1 MHTTPDPDRPP
12 LTLLD
17 TDTTDPDTDASGRRG
32 LAAWWRTSRAARTVR
47 DGWPIVV
54 AALIALAVAGGL
66 LWLLWVVIAGLLSGL
81 GAAATAVG
89 DAAPALGSWITDGP
103 ITRSI
108 SDPVRSYLD
117 AHTTGLPAGGRDAW
131 IAWLVAVC
139 ALYAAAVSG
148 STYGRIGW
156 AAIGVLTGVAVYAG
170 APAGTGPAAAGLTAV
185 VWLTLSLLAYAGPI
199 AGSAVA
205 AMVADLTESRQRATV
220 RTSDAS

>member
-1 MHTTPDPDRPP
+1 VHTTPDPDRPP

-17 TDTTDPDTDASGRRG
+17 TDPDTTGRRG
-32 LAAWWRTSRAARTVR
+32 LAAWWRTSRAARAVR
-47 DGWPIVV
+47 EGWPIAV

-66 LWLLWVVIAGLLSGL
+66 LWLLWIVIAGLLSGL
-81 GAAATAVG
+81 DAAATAVG

-108 SDPVRSYLD
+108 SDPVRAYLD
-117 AHTTGLPAGGRDAW
+117 AHTTGLPTGGRDAW
-131 IAWLVAVC
+131 VTWLVAVC

-156 AAIGVLTGVAVYAG
+156 AAIGVLTAVAVYAG

-185 VWLTLSLLAYAGPI
+185 VWLTLSLLAYAGPL

-205 AMVADLTESRQRATV
+205 AMVADLTESRQRPTV

>member
-1 MHTTPDPDRPP
+1 VHTTPDPDRPP

-17 TDTTDPDTDASGRRG
+17 TDTTDTDTTGRRG
-32 LAAWWRTSRAARTVR
+32 LAAWWRTSRTARAVR
-47 DGWPIVV
+47 EGWPIVV

-108 SDPVRSYLD
+108 SDPVRAYLD
-117 AHTTGLPAGGRDAW
+117 AHTTGLPADGRDAW
-131 IAWLVAVC
+131 ITWLVAVC

-205 AMVADLTESRQRATV
+205 AMVADLTESRQRTTV